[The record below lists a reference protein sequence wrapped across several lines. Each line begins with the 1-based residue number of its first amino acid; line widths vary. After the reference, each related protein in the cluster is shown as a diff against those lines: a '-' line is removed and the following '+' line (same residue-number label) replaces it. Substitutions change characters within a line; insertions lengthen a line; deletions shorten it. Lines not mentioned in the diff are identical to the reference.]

1 MSKFTDHLWRDLVQ
15 EHGPAL
21 AYAGRPRPEPARVRR
36 PRPRVLAG
44 SMLGLAGA
52 GAALVLGLTA
62 TASTPA
68 FAVTRHDD
76 GSVSVKINQRSGIAG
91 ANRELAAMGIR
102 ERVMAVGDS
111 QPVPL
116 NCLAPGPGRDGKSL
130 VIKGFPKVS
139 TGPVSALSGTS
150 GGTGLGQHRLKYHA
164 PGWPG
169 RWHHLARGRLLLPVV
184 RVTPARAT
192 RAPADPVTAA
202 GARPGASV
210 ITRLQRA
217 GGVRRAVAVLGR
229 APAPGC
235 RRRAGCPTRCWRGRP
250 NRGALRAGDA
260 QVGAV
265 RDAGHGRG
273 GPRRRHR
280 DPGGHAAGGDP

>member
-21 AYAGRPRPEPARVRR
+21 AYAARPEPARVRR

-150 GGTGLGQHRLKYHA
+150 GGTGSGNT
-164 PGWPG
+164 G
-169 RWHHLARGRLLLPVV
+169 
-184 RVTPARAT
+184 
-192 RAPADPVTAA
+192 
-202 GARPGASV
+202 SS
-210 ITRLQRA
+210 IT
-217 GGVRRAVAVLGR
+217 
-229 APAPGC
+229 
-235 RRRAGCPTRCWRGRP
+235 
-250 NRGALRAGDA
+250 
-260 QVGAV
+260 
-265 RDAGHGRG
+265 HRG
-273 GPRRRHR
+273 GP
-280 DPGGHAAGGDP
+280 AAGTTWHVVVCSSR